1 MKQVFYPKPKSFHIK
16 YPCYSLIC
24 KHRITH
30 SMLGHINMS
39 ITKNVILNTKCYL
52 KFVVQGSQRKPL
64 DERCV
69 CHSQLFCPST
79 KYVFIFHLS
88 ASIWVWKADWKIV
101 LSLGWL
107 LLLDLPVW
115 EGSFWTTYF
124 GQIFFKDLCILD

>member
-88 ASIWVWKADWKIV
+88 ASIWV
-101 LSLGWL
+101 
-107 LLLDLPVW
+107 
-115 EGSFWTTYF
+115 
-124 GQIFFKDLCILD
+124 